1 MVPIVKLEN
10 VDKTYY
16 GVVNKQVLFDI
27 NLVIEEKSISALVGQ
42 SGSGKSTLLNVI
54 GTLDKPSSGNVFID
68 GQRTT
73 NLKKWQLAG
82 LRNRIIGFV
91 FQFHYLLPEF
101 TALENVLM
109 PYLIDRKSSSREITK
124 WADELFEILGISAIK
139 NNPASQMSG
148 GQQQRTA
155 IARALINHPKLI
167 LADEPTG
174 NLDSDNSSTIYR
186 IFREINEQYKTSFLV
201 VTHDRRIADGTD
213 RIIEIHDG
221 RITLDVYK

>member
-1 MVPIVKLEN
+1 M
-10 VDKTYY
+10 
-16 GVVNKQVLFDI
+16 
-27 NLVIEEKSISALVGQ
+27 
-42 SGSGKSTLLNVI
+42 
-54 GTLDKPSSGNVFID
+54 
-68 GQRTT
+68 
-73 NLKKWQLAG
+73 
-82 LRNRIIGFV
+82 
-91 FQFHYLLPEF
+91 LPEF

-109 PYLIDRKSSSREITK
+109 PYLIDRKTSSREVTK

-221 RITLDVYK
+221 KITLDVYK